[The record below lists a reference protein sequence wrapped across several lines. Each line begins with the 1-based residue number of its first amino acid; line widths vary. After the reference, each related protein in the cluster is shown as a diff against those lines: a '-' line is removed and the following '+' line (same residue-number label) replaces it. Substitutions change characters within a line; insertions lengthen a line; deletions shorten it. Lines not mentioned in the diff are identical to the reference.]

1 MKDRRRP
8 WSGGWLRQ
16 KVGLLLQLDDT
27 PHRIALAFG
36 IGVWLGFSPMLGL
49 HTVLALLVAF
59 LFRLNRAALLVGVY
73 VNNPWTLAPLYMAGT
88 ALGCLIFGI
97 PSEGLSSIEW
107 HLHGRAFYRAL
118 METLRPYL
126 WPFVVGNTLLG
137 TAAGL
142 VGYVVL
148 REVLERRAAGS
159 APAGPGASGG
169 QVPDQAPPTG
179 GVI

>member
-36 IGVWLGFSPMLGL
+36 IGVWLGFSPILGL
-49 HTVLALLVAF
+49 HTVLALVVAF

-73 VNNPWTLAPLYMAGT
+73 VNNPWTLAPVYMAGT
-88 ALGCLIFGI
+88 ALGCVIFGV
-97 PSEGLSSIEW
+97 PSEGLASIDW
-107 HLHGRAFYRAL
+107 NLHGRAFYRAL
-118 METLRPYL
+118 VETLRPYL

-159 APAGPGASGG
+159 APAGSGASGRA
-169 QVPDQAPPTG
+169 PDQAPPTG